1 MTSILTRTS
10 LLALAK
16 SVYYGS
22 VRKVGAPRVARVG
35 RWPFYPGQPFSLWPW
50 LYSAVAPCSVGL
62 NCVVLL
68 SCKANF
74 LLIFWNQRYCLVC
87 WLQFTT
93 SLLDFYCYY
102 LSGAQIKFPGSPDSL
117 HGCNRSAESTGHIKV
132 GLVYERRS
140 ICVCRFLLS

>member
-1 MTSILTRTS
+1 MISILTRTS

-35 RWPFYPGQPFSLWPW
+35 RWPFYPGTAFLSMTVALQCCRALLCW
-50 LYSAVAPCSVGL
+50 LS
-62 NCVVLL
+62 CVVLL

-87 WLQFTT
+87 RLQFTT
-93 SLLDFYCYY
+93 MLLDFYCYY

-117 HGCNRSAESTGHIKV
+117 HGCNRSAGSTGHIKV

>member
-1 MTSILTRTS
+1 MISILTRTS

-62 NCVVLL
+62 VVLCCCL
-68 SCKANF
+68 AK
-74 LLIFWNQRYCLVC
+74 LIFWNQRYCLVC

-93 SLLDFYCYY
+93 MLLDFYCYY

-117 HGCNRSAESTGHIKV
+117 HGCNRSAGSTGHTKV